1 MSGEVKNHK
10 GGCSSYKNHIIDK
23 RGRLLLL
30 LKFTMKC
37 WEQNILQRK
46 KKPEAYKELASN
58 SLTIVAAN
66 QPKWK
71 LRLGEDKAGFREH
84 LNHRALTSQNSEN
97 LCHYCLFRSWVG
109 FTLIESD
116 FIFNFKNLSLA
127 TSIDMPNTI
136 RLGGDKIYHF
146 IPWLWLHAAGFMF
159 WVIQG
164 LRLGVGRTRGGQGD
178 QSMRKKSPKGRGWNH
193 GTRGQILRDSLVPGR
208 DFRLY
213 FQCGGNSR
221 EGWCPLVWHYL
232 I

>member
-23 RGRLLLL
+23 RGRLLLV

-37 WEQNILQRK
+37 WEQNVLQRK

-66 QPKWK
+66 QPKRK

-84 LNHRALTSQNSEN
+84 LNHRGLTSENSEN

-136 RLGGDKIYHF
+136 RLGGIRF
-146 IPWLWLHAAGFMF
+146 I
-159 WVIQG
+159 
-164 LRLGVGRTRGGQGD
+164 T
-178 QSMRKKSPKGRGWNH
+178 SS
-193 GTRGQILRDSLVPGR
+193 RDSGSMQQASCSGSSKACVWVLGEQGEARVISPWEKRAPREEAEIMEPG
-208 DFRLY
+208 DKSWGIL
-213 FQCGGNSR
+213 
-221 EGWCPLVWHYL
+221 
-232 I
+232 

>member
-1 MSGEVKNHK
+1 MSWEVKNHK

-37 WEQNILQRK
+37 WEQSILQRK

-136 RLGGDKIYHF
+136 RLGGIRF
-146 IPWLWLHAAGFMF
+146 ITSSRDSGSMQQASSAILGHP
-159 WVIQG
+159 
-164 LRLGVGRTRGGQGD
+164 RLASGCWEN
-178 QSMRKKSPKGRGWNH
+178 KGRPGWSVHEKKEPQGKRLKSWNQ
-193 GTRGQILRDSLVPGR
+193 GTNPEGFFSPRK
-208 DFRLY
+208 RL
-213 FQCGGNSR
+213 
-221 EGWCPLVWHYL
+221 
-232 I
+232 

>member
-66 QPKWK
+66 QPKRK
-71 LRLGEDKAGFREH
+71 LRLGEDKVGCREH

-146 IPWLWLHAAGFMF
+146 IPWLWLHAAGFICCSGSSRACV
-159 WVIQG
+159 WVLGEQG
-164 LRLGVGRTRGGQGD
+164 EARVISPWEKGAPREEAEIMEPGD
-178 QSMRKKSPKGRGWNH
+178 KSWG
-193 GTRGQILRDSLVPGR
+193 IL
-208 DFRLY
+208 
-213 FQCGGNSR
+213 
-221 EGWCPLVWHYL
+221 
-232 I
+232 